1 MSNFQELVKNLYTS
15 KNRELTEEKLQYIE
29 KNYKDKEQD
38 FVKNFYTTIGE
49 ELTEEKFNYIN
60 DKYLKKKEN
69 TNSQSSVGS
78 SVSPKS
84 NQASPQANTSQNKTV
99 VPQSNASRY
108 AVDPSEIPSADE
120 IKQSQAKRKEQ
131 DAKQASTSPLIE
143 GMKQFSQEAT
153 PIQSEPKR
161 IANPVGTGVLKQ
173 KPSDYLL
180 IDPQTQKVLNTISQA
195 QKINQEFR
203 QRSNDYELKQYAVKD
218 KDDEIR
224 SLEKTIEI
232 NKGSYL
238 PGSNGGMNYSGIE
251 KDLQRLEALKKEREG
266 LAKIADKSLENVKPE
281 IESIS
286 KSAIKENLSNFT
298 TKGKSSK
305 GEITV
310 PNQQAIIEYADKE
323 AEKRGLEKGGYYSR
337 LIQNQLSG
345 EVAFKII
352 EPKVNQE
359 FETIFEKRNGAKINE
374 YKTVPQKSQE
384 ILIKNGE
391 QLKAQHEL
399 SKDKVLSS
407 IKSEYQPEYSAV
419 ENQYKTN
426 IDTIKIAQE
435 SDVELQTL
443 LQQQSEQLG
452 VKYQQE
458 VNSGKLSVEEATRLY
473 NEEYNQIATKTYN
486 DKYLPLFGEA
496 YNEYLNQ
503 FNGINK
509 KLNQRAEREIS
520 ELNRVFGDKLK
531 SIDNELKSIPNK
543 DPEFD
548 TKVQLAYK
556 EAYNKVLKEN
566 HQELNQGEQ
575 GWGAFGAGWRS
586 FKSSLGSSLKDIS
599 SALGFR
605 DLEAYWAS
613 METENVSIP
622 EPIKQASDLLDLS
635 KVLKGTGQLGGT
647 MLPTMLPAV
656 AVTLATGGTA
666 TGALLGAG
674 VSFMSETIMMSESV
688 KQDVFAETGSVAKA
702 EQASTEMVKSQLENM
717 WTYSLDMLPFTNW
730 LSKPLRGINKAVSIP
745 LRFGINAGIEVG
757 TETIQEFKQGSAE
770 QSILK
775 YGVRDFASEFET
787 PQALKETF
795 FTVTPTALFGG
806 LGQIKSISNEL
817 ITERKVGNNMATIRA
832 NAIIAQNM
840 GANGM
845 NQYVSNMVNEQGAD
859 YTSVAIQ
866 NMYKEGLISKE
877 ILDQSLQTIDRTEKS
892 ISTAT
897 SLGLDKGQAKVFN
910 AITEDINSARQEL
923 ANAYSQFAKNILEDR
938 IKQLE
943 REASTFANTGKTE
956 RAVLTLQNGQQYIA
970 TAENLAN
977 MLHNEEF
984 AQSVE
989 NGDVQVNMDGA
1000 ERMGMYDIYLNSIGT
1015 PKLESVADK
1024 IRNNETLAPSEKIIY
1039 DRNKSEIDRYNKNM
1053 GSESKSETV
1062 VSKPKEPKQEVTETV
1077 KEETE
1082 VIPIEESSPLSE
1094 YNGKTVSYNGEIGVL
1109 SIDDG
1114 GKVTIETDSKIYELD
1129 ADSNTLS
1136 SEFGIQEAE
1145 ETESAS
1151 EPSLIEGIS
1160 EEELSNADTNPEE
1173 VIERLELSDVDLK
1186 RINYELNQN
1195 MNDTVSDALDKL
1207 YDGKPLTEQEALQ
1220 SELYIQ
1226 DAVERLDNLATQR
1239 PELAEKINE
1248 VKEGLFKIS
1257 DLLDKKKTDRNG
1269 KPKQKAEPIS
1279 KAEEKVASETTS
1291 TKPIETKSEAKVE
1304 PKKEAPKEKVI
1315 DETKQKEDDKHNK
1328 LVNLRSAYNGLSPAR
1343 KNRKEGSDLL
1353 TRINKL
1359 ANELGYTV
1367 SLEKGKISITNNK
1380 GKSIGKRSQ
1389 KVDEPKP
1396 SQEAINHAIDHIN
1409 RLGILEWN
1417 GDGRSAR
1424 VDLGISWSDI
1434 RKGKADI
1441 EAGKTDTLSARRLI
1455 NAIYKQKDE
1464 GGYTFIIG
1472 GGSLAVKVFSPI
1484 DESVADTLGYTQE
1497 ELTVIEEQQEQLAKE
1512 FDSLLE
1518 NMTEEEFNNFLN
1530 IEYDT
1535 TEQTET
1541 ESDRE
1546 TESDVNAETERA
1558 TPEESGRNT
1567 KEKPKEI
1574 TKPKNKQELADK
1586 IRDVFGLSK
1595 KKSQAV
1601 ADIIGLSAK
1610 SLVKAGVFNSEKEF
1624 WDSLPEFSKEKPD
1637 NISDDQYQSAKGVYS
1652 SIKNMIYNLT
1662 GGDVSTVLHEVSHW
1676 WLDNIDRSANK
1687 GNKQAK
1693 AMQLTLDNFAKSAEG
1708 IRFWKANFGGKF
1720 DAKNYKYRQELFAR
1734 SYERYLYDGVAPTPK
1749 LKQIFDDISQW
1760 FKEIYASLADIDI
1773 NLSDGMR
1780 SLYGKIL
1787 SYDEVQ
1793 LVEDD
1798 FVQQSES
1805 EIRENLSE
1813 SIKSLDALNEE
1824 LSDFDAFDLFQKNNI
1839 KNEIIG
1845 LNLEVLDKISEAY
1858 EKGDAVFKRL
1868 SQREQY
1874 GFAKTGKIGIESAVY
1889 LDRLY
1894 GANQEGNP
1902 NEQGQKEALKQYAKK
1917 KDIWIADVEKEFGKS
1932 HTEGQEALVWFNES
1946 DKTVTKAV
1954 VPYVQTPQEYLDRI
1968 AIHNSL
1974 FPETNIKVE
1983 GYSETKDGDI
1993 QFIINQPLVIFDRGA
2008 TIEEVKELMSNM
2020 GYKHMEDN
2028 DFYNNDTLIEDLH
2041 KGNAVV
2047 TNNGKIAIIDPIIRF
2062 NTAESGYGGDREV
2075 GSHIND
2081 DILFQN
2087 NSEIE
2092 QIKQKAI
2099 SDGTFMKAPNGKPT
2113 NLNERQWLQVR
2124 SSDFRSW
2131 FGDWQNDPQNASKV
2145 VDENGEPMVVYHG
2158 TSKYGFTEFKPNPY
2172 ISNLIFFSEERKGA
2186 EPFTYGGALGS
2197 GVYEVFLNVRN
2208 PLNPKNVYKSTEEKS
2223 VAKRAIKNNK
2233 DGFKVADFSIYS
2245 GFAETNWAIFNPN
2258 QIKSATDNVG
2268 TFDNTNP
2275 NILFQA
2281 RQNER
2286 QQAVDNIQKWA
2297 DVAKGKNPNIKKSE
2311 FIEILKNNSTTKKI
2325 FDYFTEK
2332 EVGDIFANTEVD
2344 TSLFDE
2350 VVNNSQENVTN
2361 GTSERRYISRVVQ
2374 DAESL
2379 GFQEYMDEVEKL
2391 EGKADRISQEAVEK
2405 IAEKLFQS
2413 MLNADN
2419 IDVAFL
2425 AFLNY
2430 ASTRVFSAKEGSIL
2444 PTMSA
2449 QVFHKI
2455 IAYYKQNGDIKN
2467 AKRWIELFSGS
2478 GRALGQF
2485 ISAMQESSTP
2495 EAIANKITDKIAEE
2509 NNKALDKVQYG
2520 GKTGKEIMESTAET
2534 LKTTK
2539 EESKN
2544 LVDNGKKTNEAKNK
2558 AVSKSKPSKKAIKDS
2573 ELSDTQKKSKESAK
2587 AKAKSFFEIAKGEG
2601 LFQISGKLKDI
2612 AKGMVDDILDMGAKS
2627 KEIAFATYSS
2637 IMEEQGVPSEIISE
2651 SFNEVWSADQDTKVK
2666 DNMSDYI
2673 AEKVISGSK
2682 TKPKKVTEKTNPLD
2696 MVANVLIARATEII
2710 PESARQTAKK
2720 TIPAIERL
2728 AELIKNKEIA
2738 ESAWRKAM
2746 NEVRNQIEVNPMLTD
2761 MEKAEMIAQLEDD
2774 ISNFMS
2780 KPLPKSLVRKAV
2792 KTGAKDLG
2800 VEINKVIQ
2808 ESLESQ
2814 TDTGNTI
2821 AKNLIEQL
2829 GLDADTAQELQ
2840 DAVMEDWNDMLSEA
2854 KERAL
2859 EIQLEKDL
2867 KKKVRD
2873 ADLAKKR
2880 AERQA
2885 ELDRKRAERE
2895 KEKAELKAERERLR
2909 EIERQNKINEKER
2922 KKAEERIKKL
2932 VGLINNPK
2940 PNTSKGKD
2948 LIDNIMEAVNGGVL
2962 DDAVLKQAFENQFGL
2977 RTLTPEQ
2984 ETKLRNFV
2992 KLLSTDLGIEYKGR
3006 IARDFADFL
3015 KSLEPRTAVAVYEFA
3030 EGAIVS
3036 MSLSGLVT
3044 NTLNIPVGTA
3054 SMMSK
3059 SYVAKLATSPIGMWN
3074 AIQDFAKTNQSGIG
3088 RSASKSALKTGYNQ
3102 LADINEV
3109 FSNEPRIKG
3118 SLNRYIFNN
3127 IGERKQKL
3135 DDRLDKSA
3143 QKKNA
3148 IARAL
3153 FMAGNFYYE
3162 ANITALS
3169 LFQAVINLNSAFD
3182 PLLANRLGEY
3192 YNYVNLYNLEVE
3204 KNKQNKLNKTRGEI
3218 LDSVREKMGYNQIQQ
3233 DIYTQK
3239 AQDIARILSSYGIE
3253 LSDADIQRESKWQML
3268 ASREQEVVEQAYEE
3282 VSNASMMG
3290 KPYGVFGK
3298 MLESTQRLTQYNRD
3312 PESKL
3317 DYIANAFKFAARVNL
3332 MLFSRVATM
3341 SLNTA
3346 IKAIPLLGALNSFYT
3361 YKPNK
3366 NGKWDFQLNSKE
3378 EIRRNL
3384 IGDAAILATYVG
3396 LLAHMFDWD
3405 DEEETFVLN
3414 PNRLIDM
3421 TLDVGAITKD
3431 YKRGDLEED
3440 YTPLA
3445 IRVRTSPNK
3454 EFKRWQGVKYGLPI
3468 IPIVAMLGGLSDR
3481 INYKTSTEDY
3491 KEEQGDDLTKPS
3503 IKKKI
3508 AKKDLLINAYPD
3520 VARALG
3526 QLSFNQTLRTIGD
3539 IFTAINPSTS
3549 ADTRERKFTDIVA
3562 NTSKPYKQLVVPFT
3576 SNISRDIINIT
3587 ASYLDVE
3594 QPKYTKVEKI
3604 FLNGFALAD
3613 FVTSASRSENRVLR
3627 DRFGN
3632 KLPRQTFM
3640 HQLTYAVNT
3649 LPFIDIENEGIADLQ
3664 KKTIYQI
3671 INSKEHEGMAVP
3683 KEISISSTNF
3693 GKILKNRDTPENL
3706 KIQVLNEMSKEWGR
3720 RIEEK
3725 LGDGKWKDMTEDE
3738 IYAIMYRE
3746 RTKAR
3751 EYIEKVGYET
3761 INGKSVKIHKN
3772 LYKINPKLYLEI
3784 FPEYSNK

>member
-78 SVSPKS
+78 SVSQKPNES
-84 NQASPQANTSQNKTV
+84 V
-99 VPQSNASRY
+99 
-108 AVDPSEIPSADE
+108 
-120 IKQSQAKRKEQ
+120 SQAKQ
-131 DAKQASTSPLIE
+131 PTSPI
-143 GMKQFSQEAT
+143 GMWNVIQDFAKPKPYAQQPTTTIVGDNSQITTADPFGVYGQGSASQQRAKKVVYT
-153 PIQSEPKR
+153 PERSYE
-161 IANPVGTGVLKQ
+161 
-173 KPSDYLL
+173 
-180 IDPQTQKVLNTISQA
+180 
-195 QKINQEFR
+195 INQ
-203 QRSNDYELKQYAVKD
+203 DLVKR

-224 SLEKTIEI
+224 ALEKTIEI

-238 PGSNGGMNYSGIE
+238 PNSNGGINYNGIE

-310 PNQQAIIEYADKE
+310 PNQQAIIKYADKE

-359 FETIFEKRNGAKINE
+359 FETIFEKRNGVKVSD

-391 QLKAQHEL
+391 QLKAQHKL

-531 SIDNELKSIPNK
+531 SINNELKSIPNK

-757 TETIQEFKQGSAE
+757 TETIQEFKQGAAE

-1000 ERMGMYDIYLNSIGT
+1000 EKMGMYDIYLNSIGT

-1024 IRNNETLAPSEKIIY
+1024 IRNNETLTPSEKIIY

-1053 GSESKSETV
+1053 ESENKSESTKQSPADTKQEEV
-1062 VSKPKEPKQEVTETV
+1062 KVKQEPKAEQEQTQKPQEY
-1077 KEETE
+1077 K
-1082 VIPIEESSPLSE
+1082 IEELADKEVE
-1094 YNGKTVSYNGEIGVL
+1094 YNGEKGTL
-1109 SIDDG
+1109 SIDEG
-1114 GKVTIETDSKIYELD
+1114 GKVTIETEDAIYEVNANSTDNAFENNIVYNEEYVPKTIEVQDENNISLD
-1129 ADSNTLS
+1129 GENYTIITDDKGNITQLK
-1136 SEFGIQEAE
+1136 GDN
-1145 ETESAS
+1145 
-1151 EPSLIEGIS
+1151 G
-1160 EEELSNADTNPEE
+1160 N
-1173 VIERLELSDVDLK
+1173 VIENQDVLIQAEVQRNKKLDNP
-1186 RINYELNQN
+1186 RIEQAIE
-1195 MNDTVSDALDKL
+1195 NDTEVAVQEIKSVSPNTEVVDNLLNYNMTDNVSDALDKL
-1207 YDGKPLTEQEALQ
+1207 YDGEELTEQEALS
-1220 SELYIQ
+1220 SELYIS
-1226 DAVERLDNLATQR
+1226 DAIERLEKLKSER
-1239 PELAEKINE
+1239 PELSESVDRVINGLYNASNILDKVKQNGKRKSAKATKKEAKQTTNKPTVSEPKPRGEETVTREE
-1248 VKEGLFKIS
+1248 VKVSPADNKIKQPKSEGEL
-1257 DLLDKKKTDRNG
+1257 
-1269 KPKQKAEPIS
+1269 AEPIA
-1279 KAEEKVASETTS
+1279 KTEEKVASETTP
-1291 TKPIETKSEAKVE
+1291 TKPKETKSEAKVE

-1315 DETKQKEDDKHNK
+1315 DE
-1328 LVNLRSAYNGLSPAR
+1328 
-1343 KNRKEGSDLL
+1343 
-1353 TRINKL
+1353 
-1359 ANELGYTV
+1359 
-1367 SLEKGKISITNNK
+1367 
-1380 GKSIGKRSQ
+1380 
-1389 KVDEPKP
+1389 
-1396 SQEAINHAIDHIN
+1396 
-1409 RLGILEWN
+1409 
-1417 GDGRSAR
+1417 
-1424 VDLGISWSDI
+1424 
-1434 RKGKADI
+1434 
-1441 EAGKTDTLSARRLI
+1441 
-1455 NAIYKQKDE
+1455 
-1464 GGYTFIIG
+1464 
-1472 GGSLAVKVFSPI
+1472 
-1484 DESVADTLGYTQE
+1484 
-1497 ELTVIEEQQEQLAKE
+1497 AK
-1512 FDSLLE
+1512 
-1518 NMTEEEFNNFLN
+1518 
-1530 IEYDT
+1530 
-1535 TEQTET
+1535 QTET
-1541 ESDRE
+1541 EYDGE
-1546 TESDVNAETERA
+1546 TESDVNAEAERT
-1558 TPEESGRNT
+1558 TPEESGRDT

-1595 KKSQAV
+1595 KKAQAV

-1624 WDSLPEFSKEKPD
+1624 WDSLPEFSKEKPE

-1676 WLDNIDRSANK
+1676 WLDNIDRSAIQ

-1693 AMQLTLDNFAKSAEG
+1693 AMQFTLDNFAKSAEG

-1805 EIRENLSE
+1805 EIKENLSE
-1813 SIKSLDALNEE
+1813 NIKSLDALNEE
-1824 LSDFDAFDLFQKNNI
+1824 LSDFDAFD
-1839 KNEIIG
+1839 
-1845 LNLEVLDKISEAY
+1845 
-1858 EKGDAVFKRL
+1858 
-1868 SQREQY
+1868 
-1874 GFAKTGKIGIESAVY
+1874 
-1889 LDRLY
+1889 
-1894 GANQEGNP
+1894 
-1902 NEQGQKEALKQYAKK
+1902 
-1917 KDIWIADVEKEFGKS
+1917 
-1932 HTEGQEALVWFNES
+1932 
-1946 DKTVTKAV
+1946 
-1954 VPYVQTPQEYLDRI
+1954 
-1968 AIHNSL
+1968 
-1974 FPETNIKVE
+1974 
-1983 GYSETKDGDI
+1983 
-1993 QFIINQPLVIFDRGA
+1993 
-2008 TIEEVKELMSNM
+2008 
-2020 GYKHMEDN
+2020 
-2028 DFYNNDTLIEDLH
+2028 
-2041 KGNAVV
+2041 
-2047 TNNGKIAIIDPIIRF
+2047 
-2062 NTAESGYGGDREV
+2062 
-2075 GSHIND
+2075 
-2081 DILFQN
+2081 LFQN

-2124 SSDFRSW
+2124 SKAFISW
-2131 FGDWQNDPQNASKV
+2131 FGDWQNDTQNASKV

-2158 TSKYGFTEFKPNPY
+2158 TDAHIDVFDLNKIVNGEDVHKFITNPEIASVYG
-2172 ISNLIFFSEERKGA
+2172 
-2186 EPFTYGGALGS
+2186 
-2197 GVYEVFLNVRN
+2197 
-2208 PLNPKNVYKSTEEKS
+2208 KNVIAAFLSIKNSVVGSKFNERRGLAKFYIDKSFNDARLDLIYNS
-2223 VAKRAIKNNK
+2223 KRASESQ
-2233 DGFKVADFSIYS
+2233 GGVAYGVLSNDLKQKGDVYFVHDS
-2245 GFAETNWAIFNPN
+2245 N
-2258 QIKSATDNVG
+2258 QIKSATDNIG

-2361 GTSERRYISRVVQ
+2361 GTSERRYISRVIQ

-2509 NNKALDKVQYG
+2509 NNKALDKVQDG

-2558 AVSKSKPSKKAIKDS
+2558 AVSKSRPSKKAIKDT

-2612 AKGMVDDILDMGAKS
+2612 AKGVVDDILDMGAKS

-2682 TKPKKVTEKTNPLD
+2682 TKPKKVTDKTNPLD

-2800 VEINKVIQ
+2800 IEIDKVIQ

-2814 TDTGNTI
+2814 TETGNTI

-2873 ADLAKKR
+2873 ADLARKR
-2880 AERQA
+2880 ADRQA
-2885 ELDRKRAERE
+2885 ELERKRAERE
-2895 KEKAELKAERERLR
+2895 REKAELKAERDRLR

-3015 KSLEPRTAVAVYEFA
+3015 KSLEPRTAVAIYEFL

-3253 LSDADIQRESKWQML
+3253 LSDAFIQREAKWQML

-3290 KPYGVFGK
+3290 KPYGVFGM
-3298 MLESTQRLTQYNRD
+3298 MLEKIQKTTQYNRN
-3312 PESKL
+3312 PETKL
-3317 DYIANAFKFAARVNL
+3317 GYIGNVFKFMARVNL

-3346 IKAIPLLGALNSFYT
+3346 IKAIPLLGSLNSFYT
-3361 YKPNK
+3361 LKPNK

-3405 DEEETFVLN
+3405 DEEETFVLS

-3445 IRVRTSPNK
+3445 IRVRTSSDK

-3491 KEEQGDDLTKPS
+3491 KEEHGDNKTTVDKR
-3503 IKKKI
+3503 KKYT
-3508 AKKDLLINAYPD
+3508 KKDLLVNAYPD
-3520 VARALG
+3520 VARALS

-3539 IFTAINPSTS
+3539 VFTMFGLETS

-3613 FVTSASRSENRVLR
+3613 FVTSASRSEDRVVR